1 MTRFDA
7 NDPSERQLLFAD
19 AIRAHRARESPYL
32 SIETEADGENDE
44 DGEHAEPTPWI
55 QFGNGVVNLD
65 CTDDELDRLK
75 GLLSSFPAFS
85 IEELTR
91 PEDAEGTNVR
101 ITALADESRIAQF
114 LEDVFRTVYELPEE
128 YRAWIAET

>member
-7 NDPSERQLLFAD
+7 NDPSERQSLFDD

-32 SIETEADGENDE
+32 SIETEAGDE
-44 DGEHAEPTPWI
+44 RAEPTPWI
-55 QFGNGVVNLD
+55 QFGDGVVNLD

-101 ITALADESRIAQF
+101 ITPLADESRIAQF

-128 YRAWIAET
+128 YRAWVAEI